1 MLSEYTFNPKALLK
15 FETGGRWSVLL
26 LNENLVGK
34 QHKMI
39 IFDAN
44 GNTYM
49 ENDINSEITDICVS
63 DSYAF
68 LLGVEDITVTNLN
81 TGTSKLY
88 DSERSY
94 RSIELIDEKNVYLV
108 YDGLALAM
116 GAEETK

>member
-1 MLSEYTFNPKALLK
+1 M
-15 FETGGRWSVLL
+15 
-26 LNENLVGK
+26 
-34 QHKMI
+34 
-39 IFDAN
+39 
-44 GNTYM
+44 
-49 ENDINSEITDICVS
+49 
-63 DSYAF
+63 
-68 LLGVEDITVTNLN
+68 TNLN